1 MAVVIDAS
9 VALAWCFPEEEGS
22 SAADTVA
29 MQIIREPGMV
39 PALFWYEIRNVLIR
53 SERDKRIDRAGTER
67 FLKLLEDLQFDVDLR
82 HSETETLALARR
94 YGLTVYDAAY
104 LETALRRQASLAT
117 LDTELAKAAASEGV
131 INSAT
136 Q

>member
-22 SAADTVA
+22 SAADAVA
-29 MQIIREPGMV
+29 MQVISEPGIV
-39 PALFWYEIRNVLIR
+39 PVLFWYEIRNVLIR
-53 SERDKRIDRAGTER
+53 SERGERIDRAGTER
-67 FLKLLEDLQFDVDLR
+67 FLGLLDEIQFDVDQR
-82 HSETETLALARR
+82 HSEGETLALARR

-117 LDTELAKAAASEGV
+117 LDTELAEAAASEGV
-131 INSAT
+131 LNSVS

>member
-9 VALAWCFPEEEGS
+9 VALAWCFSEEEGS
-22 SAADTVA
+22 WAADAVA
-29 MQIIREPGMV
+29 MQVISEAGIV
-39 PALFWYEIRNVLIR
+39 PALFWYEIRNVLIP
-53 SERDKRIDRAGTER
+53 SERDERIGRAGTER
-67 FLKLLEDLQFDVDLR
+67 FLGLLDDLRFDVDR
-82 HSETETLALARR
+82 GHSEAGTLALARR

-117 LDTELAKAAASEGV
+117 LDTELAEAAASEGV
-131 INSAT
+131 LNSGT

>member
-1 MAVVIDAS
+1 MPVVIDAS

-22 SAADTVA
+22 SAADAVA
-29 MQIIREPGMV
+29 MQIIREQGIV

-53 SERDKRIDRAGTER
+53 SERDKRIDRAGTEH
-67 FLKLLEDLQFDVDLR
+67 FLKLLDEFHFVVDQG
-82 HSETETLALARR
+82 HDEAATLALARH

-104 LETALRRQASLAT
+104 LETAMRRQAGLAT
-117 LDTELAKAAASEGV
+117 LDAELAKAAASEGAL
-131 INSAT
+131 NSAS